1 MRGKGERKRKMTE
14 EGRRRRFWD
23 ICHNNLE
30 ALFSNSKKLS
40 VGAYD
45 FEIGVKL

>member
-14 EGRRRRFWD
+14 EGRRRRFGD

-30 ALFSNSKKLS
+30 ALFSNSQKS